1 MAQNI
6 REIIEEKLSLL
17 RDIDT
22 LGANRA
28 SEILVELSSLLASI
42 GKNCSDKKYWL
53 SLKKVEL
60 LKEHGSAAKAI
71 IYAEA
76 SPEYKDWNE
85 AEEYRKATIEA
96 IRAIKYYLR
105 TAEEEL
111 KESRY

>member
-1 MAQNI
+1 MT
-6 REIIEEKLSLL
+6 LL
-17 RDIDT
+17 RDVDA
-22 LGANRA
+22 LGANKA
-28 SEILVELSSLLASI
+28 SEILVELSSLLASV

-76 SPEYKDWNE
+76 SQEYRDWNE

-105 TAEEEL
+105 NQESEF
-111 KESRY
+111 KEAKY